1 MQLQNIVIV
10 FVLKIC
16 HDFKDCMD
24 SGTSK
29 EDDFFLHECSK
40 YRCTIALWNLCIVRA
55 SSLATESLKVKNVY
69 LCIYS

>member
-10 FVLKIC
+10 FVLKIW

-29 EDDFFLHECSK
+29 EDDFFFHMNALSIHVPLHFETC
-40 YRCTIALWNLCIVRA
+40 ALCGAWV
-55 SSLATESLKVKNVY
+55 
-69 LCIYS
+69 